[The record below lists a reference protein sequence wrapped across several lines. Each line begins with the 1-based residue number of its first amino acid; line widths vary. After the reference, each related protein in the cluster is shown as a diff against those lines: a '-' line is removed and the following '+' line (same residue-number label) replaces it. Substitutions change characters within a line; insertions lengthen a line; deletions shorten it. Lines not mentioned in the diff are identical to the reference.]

1 MTTSASKVFNLAVPI
16 TDDAGSTWTS
26 ITLREPTLR
35 DQANIQRRTTAT
47 GTEQAVQLIAA
58 LSGVPES
65 AVRRLKTRDVRRME
79 RWQRGLVD
87 EAIAIDVTD
96 DDNGDHLAPSKTF
109 VLASPIETESA
120 PITEI
125 TVREPDLEA
134 GIAIEKFKTAGEQTA
149 AMLAALTGL
158 PIPSVMRLA
167 ARDVARIER
176 WLSFFS
182 KDGELSEEDEMEDT
196 PPSDSAP
203 VGETSPSSSPGN

>member
-35 DQANIQRRTTAT
+35 DQAAVQRRTSAT
-47 GTEQAVQLIAA
+47 GTEQTAQLLSI

-65 AVRRLKTRDVRRME
+65 AVRRLKTRDARRMQKWE
-79 RWQRGLVD
+79 RLLVAD
-87 EAIAIDVTD
+87 AIEKDVAAD
-96 DDNGDHLAPSKTF
+96 DPTADLAPYRTF
-109 VLASPIETESA
+109 VLASPIQTDTGA
-120 PITEI
+120 LTEI

-134 GIAIEKFKTAGEQTA
+134 GIAIEKFKTTAEQTA
-149 AMLAALTGL
+149 AMLSALSGH
-158 PIPSVMRLA
+158 PIPVVMRLA

-182 KDGELSEEDEMEDT
+182 TDGEDSPSEEEKNNASGEA
-196 PPSDSAP
+196 AP
-203 VGETSPSSSPGN
+203 AGETSPSSSPGN